1 MNMDKSRVEKAVE
14 LFNRG
19 YNCSQSLFVVYADL
33 LGLKK
38 EDALKLSVPFG
49 GGIGGLG
56 ETCGATIGMFMVSGL
71 VNGTTSPDDQE
82 GKHRNYEKVQFLA
95 GEFNKQHGSLLC
107 STLRNEA
114 AATATNPN
122 EKPCSK
128 YIRTCAELIE
138 QHLLK

>member
-56 ETCGATIGMFMVSGL
+56 GATIGMFMVSGL

-107 STLRNEA
+107 STLRDEA